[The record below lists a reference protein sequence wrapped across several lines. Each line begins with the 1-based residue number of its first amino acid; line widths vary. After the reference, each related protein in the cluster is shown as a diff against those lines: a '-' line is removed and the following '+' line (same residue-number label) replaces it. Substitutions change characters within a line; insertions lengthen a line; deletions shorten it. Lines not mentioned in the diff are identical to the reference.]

1 MSILYKAFG
10 FLMKICYDIF
20 ENLGGYAIALLAFSL
35 LVQIVLFPFSIKQQK
50 NSQKQAKLRPK
61 EAAIRK
67 KYAGRTDRETQMK
80 MNEEIQKLYQEEHF
94 SPFAGCLPL
103 LIQFPIII
111 ALFNVIQQP
120 LTYISGMDSDLITGI
135 TEVAKKVAPDMLG
148 EAHNIEINLVRII
161 NEHGAEFANLTK
173 GFVIPDFSMFGSFMD
188 LSMVPMEAFNGH
200 LQLIII
206 PIATFLSAFFGQK
219 LTRKF
224 MYQPGAATPDSGM
237 KVMNFI
243 MPLFSAYLAFSWP
256 AVMGLYWTYRSILA
270 FVQQVLLSKMFPIP
284 TFTEEELK
292 AAEKA
297 YAAQNKS
304 KPYKA
309 SDNAGR
315 KSLIFDDDD
324 EEETTATTA
333 KQNKSIVSDDDD
345 GDDDNS
351 SSGGDSVI
359 PKAPLK

>member
-1 MSILYKAFG
+1 MSIINKAFG

-20 ENLGGYAIALLAFSL
+20 ENFGGYAIALLAFSL
-35 LVQIVLFPFSIKQQK
+35 LMQIILFPFGIKQQK

-61 EAAIRK
+61 ESAISK
-67 KYAGRTDRETQMK
+67 KYAGRTDRGTQMK

-94 SPFAGCLPL
+94 SPLAGCLPL
-103 LIQFPIII
+103 LIQLPIIF
-111 ALFNVIQQP
+111 ALFNVIREP
-120 LTYISGMDSDLITGI
+120 LTYISGMDSDLIAKI
-135 TEVAKKVAPDMLG
+135 TDFLKIDTKVQLG
-148 EAHNIEINLVRII
+148 EIEIVSAIHQNFDALAGKIPEI
-161 NEHGAEFANLTK
+161 KEY
-173 GFVIPDFSMFGSFMD
+173 VIPDFSMFGSFMD
-188 LSMVPMEAFNGH
+188 LSMVPMEAFSGH
-200 LQLIII
+200 IQLALI

-224 MYQPGAATPDSGM
+224 MYQAGPATQDSGM

-270 FVQQVLLSKMFPIP
+270 FVQQVLLSKMYPIP

-309 SDNAGR
+309 SENVGR
-315 KSLIFDDDD
+315 KSIIFDDDD
-324 EEETTATTA
+324 EEETTQT
-333 KQNKSIVSDDDD
+333 QNKSIVSDDDD
-345 GDDDNS
+345 DSNA
-351 SSGGDSVI
+351 SGGDSVI

>member
-1 MSILYKAFG
+1 MSIINKAFG

-20 ENLGGYAIALLAFSL
+20 GEFGGYAIVLLAFSL
-35 LVQIVLFPFSIKQQK
+35 LVQIVLFPLGIKQQK

-61 EAAIRK
+61 ESAIRK

-103 LIQFPIII
+103 LIQLPIIF
-111 ALFNVIQQP
+111 ALLNVIRQP
-120 LTYISGMDSDLITGI
+120 LTYISGMDSSLINEI
-135 TEVAKKVAPDMLG
+135 KVAAESLNIDVAKDAYNL
-148 EAHNIEINLVRII
+148 EISLVRAIH
-161 NEHGAEFANLTK
+161 EHSAEISALVK
-173 GFVIPDFSMFGSFMD
+173 GLDLSIVPDFSMFGSFID
-188 LSMVPMEAFNGH
+188 LSRTPWDAFNGYA
-200 LQLIII
+200 QLALI

-224 MYQPGAATPDSGM
+224 TYQPGVANQDSGM
-237 KVMNFI
+237 KVMNVI

-256 AVMGLYWTYRSILA
+256 GVMGLYWTYRSILA
-270 FVQQVLLSKMFPIP
+270 FVQQVLLSKMYPIP

-309 SDNAGR
+309 SENVGR

-324 EEETTATTA
+324 DDAATTNET
-333 KQNKSIVSDDDD
+333 QNKSIVSDDDD
-345 GDDDNS
+345 DSNA
-351 SSGGDSVI
+351 SGGDSVI